1 MESSWKRLSL
11 AAVLSIMGL
20 LATEIWYQNQS
31 VSSLQTTA
39 ETAIAFISKSYDE
52 ISRRPTGKSNF
63 VLINSGDLVFS
74 GDTIATGPR
83 GEIRIQFNN
92 GERFLD
98 LEPESM
104 ILIEDSNEETS
115 LSLLSG
121 SLFVTSNS
129 EEGKSITL
137 QNGNSK
143 VDLSKATAQISK
155 GSNNKID
162 LQVIKGRAILK
173 KEGSDDI
180 KEITS
185 GKSASVSEAGVAQ
198 QMASLQILSPSL
210 DKPHFTDGEYIL
222 PIHFQWSGA
231 PAGSVSHFYIGSN
244 KNRLTE
250 IPLQNEKQNELNQ
263 FLNPGKYYWKILAK
277 DPTGRTIA
285 ESPLQRT
292 EVIEKMAPKIISP
305 LDNHQWTKEAKD
317 QNFTFRWIRPEGLIQ
332 SRMEIFKINNGQE
345 KVLDKSFSHE
355 DNFSL
360 NLPSGKYQWKLSG
373 KYNEVPYE
381 IPGKI
386 NFFSISEKTIDQKV
400 NLKISWVTPTANSI
414 FYVDQPTA
422 SLSWAADQKVPI
434 YQWRLKIA
442 DRPENL
448 ASAPPLLTKSPSA
461 KTTLS
466 KPGRYVAS
474 VEALGKDQQVLGVSN
489 YKTFELNPMPLLR
502 APQVLPVDGHLLAE
516 RNGTYDMQWE
526 EIKGAQKYVT
536 ILFDSSGKELRR
548 ETFAA
553 SRTTLNNLLPG
564 YYKIAVQAIDEHGR
578 MGDMGTPRELSVP
591 DSSGLEAPR
600 IKGIR
605 IKK

>member
-11 AAVLSIMGL
+11 AAALSVIGL
-20 LATEIWYQNQS
+20 LATEIWYQSQS
-31 VSSLQTTA
+31 VSSLQSTA

-121 SLFVTSNS
+121 SLFVTSNT
-129 EEGKSITL
+129 EDGKAITL

-155 GSNNKID
+155 GTNNKID

-173 KEGSDDI
+173 KEGSDET
-180 KEITS
+180 KEISS

-198 QMASLQILSPSL
+198 QVASVQILSPML
-210 DKPHFTDGEYIL
+210 DRPHYTDSEYVL
-222 PIHFQWSGA
+222 PVLFQWTGIPSG
-231 PAGSVSHFYIGSN
+231 SISHFYIGSN

-250 IPLQNEKQNELNQ
+250 IPLQNEKPNELSQ

-305 LDNHQWTKEAKD
+305 LDNHQWTKETKD
-317 QNFTFRWIRPEGLIQ
+317 QNFSFRWIRPEGLQ
-332 SRMEIFKINNGQE
+332 QTHVEIWKINNGQE
-345 KVLDKSFSHE
+345 KLFDKIFSAE
-355 DNFSL
+355 DSMGL
-360 NLPSGKYQWKLSG
+360 NLQPGKYQWKLSG
-373 KYNEVPYE
+373 KYNDVPHV
-381 IPGKI
+381 IPGKT
-386 NFFSISEKTIDQKV
+386 NFFTITEKAIDQKV
-400 NLKISWVTPTANSI
+400 NLKISWLSPSSNSI

-448 ASAPPLLTKSPSA
+448 ASAPALLTKNPSA

-474 VEALGKDQQVLGVSN
+474 VEALGKDQQILAVSN

-502 APQVLPVDGHLLAE
+502 APQVLPLEGHLLAE

-526 EIKGAQKYVT
+526 EIKGAQKYMA

-548 ETFAA
+548 ETFST

-578 MGDMGTPRELSVP
+578 NGDMGIPRELSVP

>member
-1 MESSWKRLSL
+1 LESSWKRLSL

-173 KEGSDDI
+173 KEGSDDV

-185 GKSASVSEAGVAQ
+185 GNSS
-198 QMASLQILSPSL
+198 
-210 DKPHFTDGEYIL
+210 
-222 PIHFQWSGA
+222 
-231 PAGSVSHFYIGSN
+231 
-244 KNRLTE
+244 
-250 IPLQNEKQNELNQ
+250 
-263 FLNPGKYYWKILAK
+263 
-277 DPTGRTIA
+277 
-285 ESPLQRT
+285 
-292 EVIEKMAPKIISP
+292 
-305 LDNHQWTKEAKD
+305 
-317 QNFTFRWIRPEGLIQ
+317 FR
-332 SRMEIFKINNGQE
+332 N
-345 KVLDKSFSHE
+345 
-355 DNFSL
+355 
-360 NLPSGKYQWKLSG
+360 
-373 KYNEVPYE
+373 
-381 IPGKI
+381 
-386 NFFSISEKTIDQKV
+386 
-400 NLKISWVTPTANSI
+400 
-414 FYVDQPTA
+414 
-422 SLSWAADQKVPI
+422 
-434 YQWRLKIA
+434 
-442 DRPENL
+442 
-448 ASAPPLLTKSPSA
+448 
-461 KTTLS
+461 
-466 KPGRYVAS
+466 
-474 VEALGKDQQVLGVSN
+474 
-489 YKTFELNPMPLLR
+489 
-502 APQVLPVDGHLLAE
+502 
-516 RNGTYDMQWE
+516 
-526 EIKGAQKYVT
+526 
-536 ILFDSSGKELRR
+536 
-548 ETFAA
+548 
-553 SRTTLNNLLPG
+553 
-564 YYKIAVQAIDEHGR
+564 
-578 MGDMGTPRELSVP
+578 
-591 DSSGLEAPR
+591 
-600 IKGIR
+600 
-605 IKK
+605 